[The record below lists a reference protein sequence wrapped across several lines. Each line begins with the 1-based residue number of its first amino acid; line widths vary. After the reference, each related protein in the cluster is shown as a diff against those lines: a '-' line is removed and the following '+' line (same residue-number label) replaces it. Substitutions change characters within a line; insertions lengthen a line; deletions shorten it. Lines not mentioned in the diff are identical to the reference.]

1 MSTSW
6 PQRKAQLRT
15 LLDCNGDDEEEGL
28 ALDRALHGQVVLGKI
43 RMRAAHTFRRHEVDD
58 FSQKIEALWQTF
70 VSLTRT

>member
-28 ALDRALHGQVVLGKI
+28 ALDRNLHGQVALGKN
-43 RMRAAHTFRRHEVDD
+43 RMWATHTFRRHEVDD
-58 FSQKIEALWQTF
+58 FAQKIGVKWQTF
-70 VSLTRT
+70 DSLTRT

>member
-28 ALDRALHGQVVLGKI
+28 ALDRALHSQVALGKI
-43 RMRAAHTFRRHEVDD
+43 RMWATHTFRRHEVDD
-58 FSQKIEALWQTF
+58 FSQEMEVKWQTF
-70 VSLTRT
+70 DSLTRT

>member
-28 ALDRALHGQVVLGKI
+28 ALDRALHGQVALGKI
-43 RMRAAHTFRRHEVDD
+43 RMWATHTIRRHEVDD
-58 FSQKIEALWQTF
+58 FSQEMEVKWQTF
-70 VSLTRT
+70 DSLTRT

>member
-28 ALDRALHGQVVLGKI
+28 ALDRALHGQVPLGKI
-43 RMRAAHTFRRHEVDD
+43 RMWATHTFRRHEVDD
-58 FSQKIEALWQTF
+58 FSQEMEVKWQTYD
-70 VSLTRT
+70 SLTRT

>member
-28 ALDRALHGQVVLGKI
+28 ALDRALHGQVALGKI
-43 RMRAAHTFRRHEVDD
+43 RMWATHTFRRHEVDD
-58 FSQKIEALWQTF
+58 FSQEMEVKWQTF
-70 VSLTRT
+70 DSLTRT